1 MRHEQ
6 HAQSTGPSSPAAA
19 AKWPHLRLVDLTVNS
34 DSSPRAAAAALAPTR
49 PRWRTTEFYC
59 YYLVFLAVVPQM
71 AYLAHTA
78 TAVSSKHYWT
88 YAGKL
93 RDGWIGGLQVD
104 VSDHQYYLF
113 RSNLPLLVALMLF
126 HVALSRSYRFLSR
139 RLSPTLNP
147 LNPRVYSPSD
157 ARDARA
163 RFSATFSLIL
173 LAALHGT
180 SLPKI
185 LVILYLNY
193 RIARLGIINNS
204 SNDQYGLSSSSR
216 RRSKNKS
223 SGGGWSWRR
232 EWTPYATWGFNI
244 AVLFAN
250 SLAEGYYYSSISS
263 RLAFL
268 DEYKGLLPRWQ
279 INWNISMLRLVSFNM
294 EWYWAWSAASSAGPE
309 EEEGEKDAVLLPEPP
324 TSPRIKAAGGQRR
337 RTRRRSTTPLLDPSP
352 AAGNYSFVL
361 YLAYVLYPPLYLAGP
376 IMTYPSFVAQLAPPA
391 PASAA
396 TSHANGT
403 TTAAAA
409 DDENADAKVE
419 PVVAAAA
426 AAAVQEETTP
436 LALVAYAVRFLACW
450 VTMELVL
457 HTMYVVAL
465 KDSGKGWWNGMTP
478 AQVSLVGFWNLIVV
492 WLKLL
497 LPWRLFRLWSLLDGI
512 VPPENMIRCMANNYS
527 VLGFW
532 RAWHRSYNLWVVRYL
547 YIPLGGSTRPLLAT
561 LGVFTFVALWHDLR
575 LRLLVWGWAIT
586 LFVVPEMVGRKLV
599 PYSKYGSRPWYRHL
613 AAAGGVAN
621 ILLLMTANL
630 VGFVVGVDGGKEL
643 WRIMLGD
650 RQGRLFL
657 VTASA
662 CLFVGVQIMFEY
674 REEERRKGISRKC

>member
-1 MRHEQ
+1 MRHE
-6 HAQSTGPSSPAAA
+6 HAQSAPPPPPAPSLQ
-19 AKWPHLRLVDLTVNS
+19 WPHLRLVDLTV
-34 DSSPRAAAAALAPTR
+34 DSSPSSRPALTQANGPRPR
-49 PRWRTTEFYC
+49 PRWRTKEFYC

-78 TAVSSKHYWT
+78 TAVSSKHYWA

-93 RDGWIGGLQVD
+93 RDGWIGGLKVD

-113 RSNLPLLVALMLF
+113 RSKLPLLVALMLV
-126 HVALSRSYRFLSR
+126 HVALSRTYRFLSR
-139 RLSPTLNP
+139 RLYPSLNP
-147 LNPRVYSPSD
+147 LNPRVYSPSN
-157 ARDARA
+157 ARDSRA
-163 RFSATFSLIL
+163 RFSAAFSLIL

-193 RIARLGIINNS
+193 RIARL
-204 SNDQYGLSSSSR
+204 
-216 RRSKNKS
+216 
-223 SGGGWSWRR
+223 
-232 EWTPYATWGFNI
+232 EWTPFAIWGFNI

-294 EWYWAWSAASSAGPE
+294 EWYWAWSAASCAGM
-309 EEEGEKDAVLLPEPP
+309 EEEGEKDAN
-324 TSPRIKAAGGQRR
+324 Q
-337 RTRRRSTTPLLDPSP
+337 TTTLDPTP

-391 PASAA
+391 
-396 TSHANGT
+396 
-403 TTAAAA
+403 
-409 DDENADAKVE
+409 
-419 PVVAAAA
+419 
-426 AAAVQEETTP
+426 ETTP

-492 WLKLL
+492 WLKASSLL

-547 YIPLGGSTRPLLAT
+547 YIPLGGSNRPLLAT

-630 VGFVVGVDGGKEL
+630 VGFVVGVEGGKEL

-650 RQGRLFL
+650 WQGRLFL
-657 VTASA
+657 ATASA

>member
-1 MRHEQ
+1 MRHE
-6 HAQSTGPSSPAAA
+6 HAVQSTPAAPPA
-19 AKWPHLRLVDLTVNS
+19 HLRLVDLTVNS
-34 DSSPRAAAAALAPTR
+34 SSSPIAAAPTTR
-49 PRWRTTEFYC
+49 PRWRTREFYL
-59 YYLVFLAVVPQM
+59 YYLVFIAVVPQM
-71 AYLAHTA
+71 AYLAHSA

-93 RDGWIGGLQVD
+93 RDGWIGRLKVD

-113 RSNLPLLVALMLF
+113 RSKLPLLVLLMLF
-126 HVALSRSYRFLSR
+126 HVALSRTYRFLSR
-139 RLSPTLNP
+139 RLNPTLNP
-147 LNPRVYSPSD
+147 LCPRVYSPSS
-157 ARDARA
+157 ARDSRA
-163 RFSATFSLIL
+163 RFSVTFSLIL
-173 LAALHGT
+173 LAALHGS

-193 RIARLGIINNS
+193 RIARLGATTASS
-204 SNDQYGLSSSSR
+204 SNDQHGFSSR
-216 RRSKNKS
+216 RHRESSRK

-294 EWYWAWSAASSAGPE
+294 EWYWASSAAAGE
-309 EEEGEKDAVLLPEPP
+309 EESDAVLLPEPP
-324 TSPRIKAAGGQRR
+324 TSPRIKAAGGQRP
-337 RTRRRSTTPLLDPSP
+337 RRSKIRARTPLLDPSP

-376 IMTYPSFVAQLAPPA
+376 IMTYPSFVAQLASSPA
-391 PASAA
+391 LASASESA
-396 TSHANGT
+396 TALNGAT
-403 TTAAAA
+403 IAAA
-409 DDENADAKVE
+409 DKAEAVV
-419 PVVAAAA
+419 VVAK
-426 AAAVQEETTP
+426 ETTP
-436 LALVAYAVRFLACW
+436 LALVAYAVRFLACL

-547 YIPLGGSTRPLLAT
+547 YIPLGGSNRPLLAT

-599 PYSKYGSRPWYRHL
+599 PYSKYGSKSWYRHL

-630 VGFVVGVDGGKEL
+630 VGFVVGVEGGKEL